1 MSTKFGT
8 KVFWRG
14 FTIGCYACHNG
25 PNDDD
30 RNSNR
35 APVVTSASAATT
47 EGRSVSLSLAASD
60 ADRNTLTLRIVT
72 QPEHGTVGL
81 NGRTATYFPEPNY
94 RGSDRFTFAAWDGST
109 ESNLG
114 AVTVTVQ

>member
-1 MSTKFGT
+1 MLQLPQ
-8 KVFWRG
+8 R
-14 FTIGCYACHNG
+14 

-35 APVVTSASAATT
+35 APVVTSAAASTT
-47 EGRSVSLSLAASD
+47 VGRSVSLGLAATD

-72 QPEHGTVGL
+72 QPAHGTVGL
-81 NGRTATYFPEPNY
+81 SGRTATYIPEPNFT
-94 RGSDRFTFAAWDGST
+94 GSDRFTFAAWDGST

-114 AVTVTVQ
+114 AVTVTVR